1 MKNLKLLIVGIA
13 LLGLNSCMDEDKI
26 LAIPPSGALVTI
38 TPDGAAV
45 FDLNNAA
52 GSIYSG
58 ELNDATNNVANY
70 ELSANVYYK
79 ASASVSASTVI
90 YSASS
95 FPSRFEISAAEVL
108 SQLGVPQSAVTPG
121 DLVEFRATITTD
133 DGRVFDASTL
143 NGDAAGEALIGAY
156 SWDVPFF
163 CEFQDSAAAGT
174 YVMTLVSKPSYF
186 NETYDRDLASPRTI
200 TATSSGGVVTF
211 QDAFGE
217 GDDLV
222 VTMDLATSQATSA
235 VTGSLAPAMDY
246 LADYTNP
253 YLTLRSATY
262 FFSCTGQVAFQL
274 AQCVDQGCFSSG
286 SDRYITLVKQ

>member
-13 LLGLNSCMDEDKI
+13 LLSLNSCMDEDKI

-79 ASASVSASTVI
+79 SSASRSAAAVI

-108 SQLGVPQSAVTPG
+108 SQLGIPQSGVTPG

-143 NGDAAGEALIGAY
+143 NGDAKGEALIGAY
-156 SWDVPFF
+156 TWDVPFF

-174 YVMTLVSKPSYF
+174 YTATLDSKPSYF
-186 NETYDRDLASPRTI
+186 DEPYDQGFPKTI

-211 QDAFGE
+211 VDLFGA
-217 GDDLV
+217 GNDFV
-222 VTMDLATSQATSA
+222 VTMDLSTSQATSA
-235 VTGSLAPAMDY
+235 TIGSLAPAMAY
-246 LADYTNP
+246 FAGYTNP
-253 YLTLRSATY
+253 YLTQRSATY
-262 FFSCTGQVAFQL
+262 FFSCTGQASFQVK
-274 AQCVDQGCFSSG
+274 QCVDQGCFGSG

>member
-13 LLGLNSCMDEDKI
+13 LLGFNSCMDEDKI

-108 SQLGVPQSAVTPG
+108 SQLGIPQSAVTPG

-143 NGDAAGEALIGAY
+143 NGDAKGEALIGAY

-186 NETYDRDLASPRTI
+186 NETYDRDLVSPRTI

-217 GDDLV
+217 GDDFV
-222 VTMDLATSQATSA
+222 VTMDLSTSQATSA
-235 VTGSLAPAMDY
+235 ETGSLAPAMDY
-246 LADYTNP
+246 FAGYTNP
-253 YLTLRSATY
+253 YLTQRSATY
-262 FFSCTGQVAFQL
+262 FFSCTGQANFQL
-274 AQCVDQGCFSSG
+274 KQCVDQGCFGSG
-286 SDRYITLVKQ
+286 SDRYITLIKQ